1 MIFRYRRYFGVVVTH
16 YTAMVYSARYA
27 EMVEVLGQTLFY
39 LNPNAP
45 VQLDSPLSD
54 LPRQVKVLIW
64 WLIPSKCALDLIQHS
79 LFSYEWPP
87 LLNIHVLWPYSVRIC
102 HSFVF
107 ISVIL
112 FHVCRGFSQTICPP
126 FASSICFAR
135 LMRSSFSAP
144 GGPISPSLQST
155 VSILMCKC
163 WSPLGVIHVEEP
175 VLELVLVVVT
185 VSPPANDHLVAQSL

>member
-54 LPRQVKVLIW
+54 LPCQVKVLIW

-87 LLNIHVLWPYSVRIC
+87 LLNIHVLWPYSVRIVIYFC
-102 HSFVF
+102 YFVSCVQRILANDMPTLCIFNLLRETDEEF
-107 ISVIL
+107 IQRTGWTYQPL
-112 FHVCRGFSQTICPP
+112 
-126 FASSICFAR
+126 
-135 LMRSSFSAP
+135 
-144 GGPISPSLQST
+144 SPVYGIDPNVQ
-155 VSILMCKC
+155 
-163 WSPLGVIHVEEP
+163 
-175 VLELVLVVVT
+175 VLEPFRRHPRGGAGSGAGLGGGHGVT
-185 VSPPANDHLVAQSL
+185 SG

>member
-87 LLNIHVLWPYSVRIC
+87 LLNIHVLWPYSVRIVIVSYLFLLFC
-102 HSFVF
+102 FMCPEDSRKRYAHPMHLQSASRDWWGVHSAHRVD
-107 ISVIL
+107 L
-112 FHVCRGFSQTICPP
+112 
-126 FASSICFAR
+126 
-135 LMRSSFSAP
+135 SAP
-144 GGPISPSLQST
+144 LSSLRYRS
-155 VSILMCKC
+155 
-163 WSPLGVIHVEEP
+163 
-175 VLELVLVVVT
+175 
-185 VSPPANDHLVAQSL
+185 